1 MAEMLHIDIHL
12 VSMAI
17 SVFCRLG
24 FAKKRVTGR
33 NLLKVL
39 KVIFLGMENAKL
51 HFTWAQVISI
61 PTSPT
66 MDEMVSSVSGDLG
79 ELSAALASPLGE
91 GDDEDDEMSSSV
103 SSLSLKD
110 IVRHIALLSFIGI
123 ARCPNQHLMF
133 LHLPVE
139 QLLFSTLRWLLFL

>member
-33 NLLKVL
+33 SPLLFL
-39 KVIFLGMENAKL
+39 TIVILGMENAKL
-51 HFTWAQVISI
+51 HFTWAQVITI

-66 MDEMVSSVSGDLG
+66 MDEMVSSVSGGLG
-79 ELSAALASPLGE
+79 ELSAALASPMGE
-91 GDDEDDEMSSSV
+91 GDEEDDEMATSV
-103 SSLSLKD
+103 NSLPAKEAVGWKGFEKL
-110 IVRHIALLSFIGI
+110 
-123 ARCPNQHLMF
+123 
-133 LHLPVE
+133 
-139 QLLFSTLRWLLFL
+139 

>member
-33 NLLKVL
+33 SPLLFL
-39 KVIFLGMENAKL
+39 TIVILGMENAKL
-51 HFTWAQVISI
+51 HFTWAQVITI

-66 MDEMVSSVSGDLG
+66 MDEMVSSVSGGLG
-79 ELSAALASPLGE
+79 ELSAALASPMGE
-91 GDDEDDEMSSSV
+91 GDEEDDEMATSV
-103 SSLSLKD
+103 SSLPAKEAVGWEG
-110 IVRHIALLSFIGI
+110 VRKTITRHRS
-123 ARCPNQHLMF
+123 R
-133 LHLPVE
+133 LPMSPVHPVGRR
-139 QLLFSTLRWLLFL
+139 LFSTPVWPPTS